1 MFSTRYF
8 LGKCC
13 TIGDLRD
20 VDELVMK
27 AQGRA
32 ECTRLCSHEKPRSPM
47 RWLVL
52 VLAALGAEKTPP
64 GVTEKQMEEFGKD
77 FKDFDKNQDDLVDP
91 QEVRHG
97 FGGKLSEA
105 ELFEFYRDA
114 DVDWAQ
120 HK

>member
-1 MFSTRYF
+1 
-8 LGKCC
+8 
-13 TIGDLRD
+13 
-20 VDELVMK
+20 
-27 AQGRA
+27 
-32 ECTRLCSHEKPRSPM
+32 M

-114 DVDWAQ
+114 DVDMSGSVDLAEYVVYAATMA
-120 HK
+120 